1 MLDVKKCT
9 HVIEKKETKK
19 SSDTREHLANI
30 YISCLIWM
38 LQFSFQDGSVQ
49 KQIKPITLSTV

>member
-1 MLDVKKCT
+1 MLDVKKHT
-9 HVIEKKETKK
+9 HLTEREEKKKETKK

-38 LQFSFQDGSVQ
+38 LQFSFQDGSV
-49 KQIKPITLSTV
+49 

>member
-1 MLDVKKCT
+1 MLDVKKRT
-9 HVIEKKETKK
+9 HLTEKKETKK

-38 LQFSFQDGSVQ
+38 LQFSFQDGSV
-49 KQIKPITLSTV
+49 

>member
-9 HVIEKKETKK
+9 HLIEKKKKETKD

-38 LQFSFQDGSVQ
+38 LQFSFQDGSV
-49 KQIKPITLSTV
+49 

>member
-9 HVIEKKETKK
+9 HLIGKKETKK

-38 LQFSFQDGSVQ
+38 PQFSFQDGSV
-49 KQIKPITLSTV
+49 

>member
-1 MLDVKKCT
+1 MLDPKKHT
-9 HVIEKKETKK
+9 HLTGKKKIKETKK

-38 LQFSFQDGSVQ
+38 LQFSFQDGSV
-49 KQIKPITLSTV
+49 

>member
-1 MLDVKKCT
+1 MLDVKKRT
-9 HVIEKKETKK
+9 HLTEKEKKKYTKK

-38 LQFSFQDGSVQ
+38 LQFSFQDGSV
-49 KQIKPITLSTV
+49 

>member
-1 MLDVKKCT
+1 MLDVKMCT
-9 HVIEKKETKK
+9 HLIEKKKKKETKE

-38 LQFSFQDGSVQ
+38 LQFSFQDGSV
-49 KQIKPITLSTV
+49 